1 MPYRTRILKVV
12 SANAVK
18 IRAARLE
25 VRQTSWVSC
34 CWRITTRRPKQRSSS
49 ASRRKKLHERPRSKL
64 NSSNRKW
71 KSNAN
76 STDRKK
82 RLARKPSRKAWKP
95 SSESWRKSCGIVFQR
110 QEQLKR
116 HIKQA
121 HAVVE
126 QKHESISQIIHQR
139 QTRNMRKRRN
149 PIVKPRFAEALH
161 LLAHAEV
168 HARFEPHK
176 SNLCKRS
183 FLNETTIK
191 EHVQQFHSLE
201 LTETSCVVC
210 GKLCK
215 NHNALLK
222 HAGNGPAMERTAA
235 PSVANR
241 SSTRHASSDTWFH
254 TGTKPYDAR
263 SAQRNSAGRQSP
275 TEEHCKSCEHNAK
288 LTYNDL
294 NLDKF
299 PAGTDRRLSTSTSLP
314 AARRLIGMFTV
325 WMKA

>member
-1 MPYRTRILKVV
+1 MPDLVMPCLVHAPESLLQVPIIPYCRRFKMIVRSPILEGQALDPEVERCDDCVATGSKQVEGAPNGCAEEV
-12 SANAVK
+12 ESTSC
-18 IRAARLE
+18 RAEIAGEPRRL
-25 VRQTSWVSC
+25 
-34 CWRITTRRPKQRSSS
+34 
-49 ASRRKKLHERPRSKL
+49 
-64 NSSNRKW
+64 
-71 KSNAN
+71 
-76 STDRKK
+76 
-82 RLARKPSRKAWKP
+82 
-95 SSESWRKSCGIVFQR
+95 
-110 QEQLKR
+110 
-116 HIKQA
+116 
-121 HAVVE
+121 
-126 QKHESISQIIHQR
+126 
-139 QTRNMRKRRN
+139 
-149 PIVKPRFAEALH
+149 
-161 LLAHAEV
+161 V

-215 NHNALLK
+215 NHNAMLK
-222 HAGNGPAMERTAA
+222 HAGNTRGNGPAMESTAA

-241 SSTRHASSDTWFH
+241 LKRHMVSHRNKTVRCEICSEDSRV
-254 TGTKPYDAR
+254 GDLRDAD
-263 SAQRNSAGRQSP
+263 SAGRQSP

-294 NLDKF
+294 NWDKF